1 MSEILSLKTE
11 AEIARLREAG
21 RVVAQVLQ
29 RMAELI
35 KPGISTRELDREAEK
50 LIRDAGAT
58 PSFLGYGS
66 PPFPGSIC
74 ASVNEEVVHGIPS
87 DRRLLREGDIVSID
101 VGACLDGYH
110 GDAARTYAVGTVTPA
125 IANLIT
131 VTEQSFWDGFAQA
144 KVGNRLGDIS
154 AAVQRTAE
162 RSGYGV
168 VRELTGHGV
177 GRHLHEP
184 PDLPNFGIA
193 GHGMRI
199 EVGMVLALEP
209 MINLGTRRV
218 RMLDDQWTII
228 TADRKPSAH
237 YENTL
242 AVTREGPV
250 ILTAL

>member
-1 MSEILSLKTE
+1 MPDILSLKTE
-11 AEIARLREAG
+11 AEIAKLREAG
-21 RVVAQVLQ
+21 RVVARVLQ
-29 RMAELI
+29 RLAELI
-35 KPGISTRELDREAEK
+35 RPGVSTRELDREAERI
-50 LIRDAGAT
+50 IREAGAT
-58 PSFLGYGS
+58 PSFLGYGT

-74 ASVNEEVVHGIPS
+74 ASINDEIVHGIPS
-87 DRRLLREGDIVSID
+87 PSRVLKEGDIISID

-110 GDAARTYAVGTVTPA
+110 GDAARTFLVGTVSPA
-125 IANLIT
+125 VAKLVA
-131 VTEQSFWDGFAQA
+131 VTEQCFWDGFAQA
-144 KVGNRLGDIS
+144 KPGNRLGDIS

-162 RSGYGV
+162 QNGYGV
-168 VRELTGHGV
+168 VRELTGHGI

-184 PDLPNFGIA
+184 PDLPNFGTA

-199 EVGMVLALEP
+199 EPGMVLALEP

-218 RMLDDQWTII
+218 RMLDDQWTIA

-242 AVTREGPV
+242 AVTRGGPV